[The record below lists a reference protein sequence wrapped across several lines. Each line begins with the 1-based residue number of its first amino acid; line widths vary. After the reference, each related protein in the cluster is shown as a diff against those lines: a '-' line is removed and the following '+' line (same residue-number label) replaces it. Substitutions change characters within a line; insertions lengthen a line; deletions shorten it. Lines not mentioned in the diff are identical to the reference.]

1 MSYYLADKNHKIVKI
16 PMLFHKTYLHKT
28 SQEWIVLVHGAGSN
42 SSVWFKQI
50 KEFVKH
56 FNVLTVDLRGHGKS
70 KEYPD
75 RSLRSNY
82 TFEVVSQDVI
92 DVLNHLKI
100 KSAHFIGI
108 SLGTLIIRTIGEL
121 DFSKVKSMILGGAI
135 THLNWF
141 GQFMVIFAK
150 IGQHLVPFYWL
161 YLLCAYILMPG
172 SRHKEARSHF
182 VNEAKKLEQ
191 PEFLRWFALTLR
203 VMPTLRLYYKKELPV
218 DALYVMGED
227 DFMFLPH
234 IKNKI
239 MKTHQ
244 YAHLKVI
251 EKCGHVCN
259 VEASEVFNNEVI
271 KFINRNNKN
280 E

>member
-1 MSYYLADKNHKIVKI
+1 
-16 PMLFHKTYLHKT
+16 MLFHKTYIHKT
-28 SQEWIVLVHGAGSN
+28 SQEWVVLVHGAGSN

-50 KEFVKH
+50 KEFMKH
-56 FNVLTVDLRGHGKS
+56 FNVLMVDLRGHGKS
-70 KEYPD
+70 REYPD
-75 RSLRSNY
+75 RNLRKNY

-100 KSAHFIGI
+100 TSAHFVGI

-121 DFSKVKSMILGGAI
+121 DLAKVKSMILGGAI

-141 GQFMVIFAK
+141 GRFMVVFAK

-182 VNEAKKLEQ
+182 VSEAKKLEQ
-191 PEFLRWFALTLR
+191 PEFLRWFALTLG
-203 VMPTLRLYYKKELPV
+203 VVPTLKKYFKKELPV
-218 DALYVMGED
+218 PTLYVMGED

-234 IKNKI
+234 IKDKI
-239 MKTHQ
+239 MKVHEF
-244 YAHLKVI
+244 AHLKVI
-251 EKCGHVCN
+251 DGCGHVCN
-259 VEASEVFNNEVI
+259 VEAPEIFNEEVVNFVQKTN
-271 KFINRNNKN
+271 
-280 E
+280 